1 MRNQRGFTL
10 IELLV
15 VLIIIGIVLRFAV
28 PPAQHFRLTLVQG
41 RAKEMVI
48 EDLRAAR
55 QRAITRH
62 VPVIVAFGNG
72 VTTINLTSYKV
83 HADTNGDRL
92 VTPGELVFSKNL
104 PRDSKLA
111 MVALTPTD
119 TLMYD
124 VSGTLKT
131 GTSGGKVVITTGM
144 LTDTLA
150 VSVAGIVYEP

>member
-1 MRNQRGFTL
+1 MRNQHGFTL

-15 VLIIIGIVLRFAV
+15 VLVIIGIVLRFVV

-92 VTPGELVFSKNL
+92 VTAGELVFSKNL

-131 GTSGGKVVITTGM
+131 GTGGGKVVITTGI

>member
-1 MRNQRGFTL
+1 VRDQRGVSL
-10 IELLV
+10 VELLV
-15 VLIIIGIVLRFAV
+15 VLIVIGIALRFVV
-28 PPAQHFRLTLVQG
+28 PTVGHFRLTMVQS
-41 RAKEMVI
+41 RAKAMVL
-48 EDLRAAR
+48 EDIRAAR

-62 VPVIVAFGNG
+62 VPVFVAFGNG
-72 VTTINLTSYKV
+72 VTTTNLTDYKV

-92 VTPGELVFSKNL
+92 VTTGEMVNTKTL

-119 TLMYD
+119 TLIFD
-124 VSGTLKT
+124 VSGTLRT
-131 GTSGGKVVITTGM
+131 GTSGGKVVITTGT